1 LGSDGMAL
9 IDKITEENQV
19 KNFVMEQIKS
29 QEEEEEI
36 SELINAIQNG
46 ANDE

>member
-1 LGSDGMAL
+1 MAL

-46 ANDE
+46 ANDEEVRHC

>member
-1 LGSDGMAL
+1 MAL